1 MSAVKMIATGQDSG
15 GNLLIACSP
24 DYGTTWSTATIP
36 PAVPVSYIP
45 INVANNG
52 TGTWVSGACGIS
64 SSTLIYSTATD
75 GKTWN
80 VATTNSNVIQYLS
93 YVAYGNGKFVACG
106 YGDTS
111 SSCVVAYSTTGQTW
125 TKSNATLSNTF
136 GINSRGGWAVFYKN
150 NTWILCG
157 QMGGIYSN
165 TKLIATSSDAV
176 TWTTINSGSLT
187 YAVYSIDFDGTN
199 WVATGYGSN
208 SVIRCTT
215 LGTWTDVAYFNL
227 TPSVISVSYDSIRKV
242 FFTSTYGNNV
252 IISNVTNST
261 TPPSSWTSVTDASF
275 SGTNGSSYYVTS
287 VNSIWY
293 KCILGASPKSILY
306 SSNQGSSWNWYST
319 NTSISFASSI
329 SIIPQT
335 PIVGSA
341 PIITRITPILNGLII
356 DFSQN
361 TVGIPAPTYYA
372 SLNSGTTFYGNGFSS
387 SPITILD
394 LSSQPYNMLCVVSS
408 NSVGNISSLL
418 NTGSPFLKGTV
429 PSIIL
434 VNPIKDGFTVRF
446 NASTGGIPSY
456 NLKYYYSLDVSTN
469 PQYIGTGA
477 STFDI
482 PGLTGKRAYTI
493 YILAI
498 SSDVSSNPI
507 WTNYDSSSAT
517 PYYTGSAPTIN
528 SVTAVGENN
537 LRVAFTNQ
545 TTPGNPSAV
554 TYSYSYNSNGSSP
567 VATVT
572 GSPFDISTS
581 IARTVYV
588 VVTNAAGVVVS
599 NGITRSPNVK
609 GSIPTLTLT
618 PGINKLTVNFSQTTT
633 GTPSPE
639 YYYSYSDT
647 GSPAIGPVTS
657 PIDISNITTA
667 KTVYIDASN
676 AAGHVFSSGVTETP
690 YYTGSAPTITSV
702 VASGLNNL
710 RVTFSNQITPGNP
723 SITTY
728 YYSFDGS
735 SPIGPVTSP
744 FDISNISTTQTV
756 YINASNDAGT
766 VVSSG
771 MSGTPYISGTNPTID
786 SIVPGLNK
794 LTVSYSGS
802 TGGNPSAT
810 YYYSLDGS
818 TNLALIGTGTTPFV
832 IAGLTNVSHSVSIV
846 AKGLDSSSNTIW
858 TSNSST
864 SYSTP
869 YGAGTTPSITQ
880 ITPGTNQLSIYYNQS
895 TGGYPDPTY
904 YYSVDGSTNPVSIG
918 AYSSPYTITN
928 LSGQSHSIYILT
940 KGFDSSGNPVWTSY
954 DMSYGTPHYTGS
966 KPTITGIT
974 PGANKL
980 TVAFSQSTLGTSPT
994 AYYYSFDGTTQNGPA
1009 NYPTFDISNL
1019 TQQTTVYIIASNV
1032 AGTMVS
1038 DPSSSAP
1045 ILFSVADPPTN
1056 VTVTPLLNSLKID
1069 FTKSSGGNPD
1079 PTYYY
1084 SLDNAP
1090 YQFAAASTDTSFV
1103 IPNLNTATMH
1113 TIQLKGDSIA
1123 GPTSVVTV
1131 SGEPLIIADPPTN
1144 VTLTPLLNSLKI
1156 DFTKSS
1162 GGNPDPTYYYSLD
1175 NAPYQFA
1182 AASTDTSFA
1191 IPNLTTLKYYNINFR
1206 GNSTAGSTSVVS
1218 VTGQPYINGTTPTV
1232 TSITPGINHMTVAF
1246 TSSGGNPDPI
1256 YYYSLDGLN
1265 PVKIG
1270 SYSSPIDISGVSVG
1284 PHTVTILVYAID
1296 ASNNTIWESSSNL
1309 YNGTSYGVGTK
1320 PTITSIVPGPGNN
1333 SLFVAFSSSA
1343 GGNPEATYYYSLDG
1357 SSSLV
1362 TIGKDASSVLI
1373 SELTSTTHTVAI
1385 VARGLDAS
1393 STVQWT
1399 NASDASSAIPYYSG
1413 SSPSITGVIPG
1424 LNQLTVLYS
1433 ASTGGYPAPTY
1444 YYSLDGST
1452 DLVYIGADISSV
1464 VIGSLSNASHS
1475 VSIVAKGIGANSN
1488 TIWSRNSTISYGTP
1502 YGIGTVPNITRLS
1515 PGTGLNQLK
1524 VYYNPSTGGN
1534 PTPKYYYS
1542 IDVSTNPQLIGAYT
1556 SPYTIAGLSG
1566 QSHAIYILAEG
1577 VDSESNLIWKTYDAS
1592 SSTPNYAG
1600 SVPSITNITPGLNQL
1615 TVSYN
1620 GSVGGNPSPTYY
1632 YSLDGSTD
1640 LVYIG
1645 ADPGNSPFVI
1655 SALTDVPHSV
1665 SIVAKGI
1672 DTSSN
1677 TIWSATSEL
1686 SYCTPYDVGTIPYIT
1701 GIVPETNQLKVY
1713 YAESNGGTPVSKYYY
1728 SVDVSTNPV
1737 QIGDYVSPV
1746 TIPGLSN
1753 QSHTIYIL
1761 AEGFD
1766 SASNLIWVSYDV
1778 SSATPYYTGSAA
1790 TIDSVVASGLN
1801 NLVVSFSNQTTPG
1814 NPPTAIYYY
1823 SYDPSGANPI
1833 GPVTSPFSISAATA
1847 KTIYIDVSNA
1857 AGMVVSSGMTGAP
1870 YVSGSTPSIT
1880 GITPGVNQLTVAYNQ
1895 STGGN
1900 PTAKY
1905 YYSVDV
1911 STNPVQ
1917 IGAYSSPYT
1926 INGLSDQSHSIYILA
1941 DGVDSESNLIW
1952 TTYDVSSAT
1961 PYYAGS
1967 GPSNVTATPLLN
1979 SLKINF
1985 TPSIGVNPPPT
1996 YYYSLD
2002 NGAYQFA
2009 ANPADTS
2016 FIILNLTVPINHT
2029 IQLLGNSIAGPTSV
2043 ATVSGTPLV
2052 IAGPPTNVTATPLLN
2067 SLKIDFT
2074 KSSGGNPDPT
2084 YYYALDNAPYQ
2095 FAANPT
2101 DTSFVILGLN
2111 TATMHT
2117 IQLKG
2122 NSTAGPTSAVTV
2134 SGEPLIVAGPPT
2146 NVTATPLLNSLK
2158 IDFAKS
2164 SGGNPAP
2171 TYYYALDN
2179 GEYQFA
2185 ANPTDTSFVILG
2197 LNTAT
2202 IHTISLKGNSAAGPT
2217 SVVSIS
2223 GEPLV
2228 IAGPPTN
2235 VTATPLLNSL
2245 KIDFAKSSGGNPAPT
2260 YYYALDNGAY
2270 QFAANPTDTS
2280 FVILGLTTAT
2290 MHTIQIKGNSTA
2302 GPTSVAT
2309 VTGTPLVIA
2318 GPPTNVTA
2326 TPLLNSIKVG
2336 FVGSSGGN
2344 PDPTYYYAL
2353 DNGAYQFAANPTD
2366 TSFVILGLNTAT
2378 MHTIQLKGN
2387 STAGPTSV
2395 VSITGQ
2401 SHVKGT
2407 TPTITSITSG
2417 PGLNRMSVAYTS
2429 STGGYPDPVYYYSLD
2444 GLNPTRIGTY
2454 SSPIDISGVSVGPH
2468 TVSIYVLA
2476 RDTSNNTIWE
2486 CSSNLYNGTVYG
2498 VGTKPTITSITP
2510 GNNSLFVAFSSSAG
2524 GNPSATYYY
2533 SLDGSSSLVTI
2544 GKDASSVL
2552 ISNLSAATHT
2562 VAIVARG
2569 LDVSSAVQWA
2579 VTSDASSAIPYY
2591 KGSIPAISGIAPG
2604 TNKITVT
2611 FSQSSL
2617 GTSPT
2622 TYYYSY
2628 SADGSNPVRAVTSPF
2643 DISNI
2648 TQQKTVYVVASN
2660 IAGNLVSTGVTG
2672 TPNVFGATPSVSVTP
2687 GPNKLTVSF
2696 SQSSLGTSP
2705 TMYYYSYSA
2714 DGSSPF
2720 GPVGPINPLGPVTS
2734 SSFDI
2739 SNITQPKI
2747 VYIVASNP
2755 AGNLVSNGVTGT
2767 PYILGNAPSIDQV
2780 TPNTNSLQ
2788 VSFSQTVKGT
2798 SPIAYYYS
2806 YSADGANRMGPVVSP
2821 FYILGLSNQTYTVYL
2836 VASNPAGN
2844 VVSTGVAG
2852 TPNTFGSTPSVSVTP
2867 GLKKLTFS
2875 FSQSVL
2881 GTSPTTYSYSYS
2893 ADGSDPVR
2901 TVTSP
2906 FDISNITQ
2914 SQTIYIVASNPAG
2927 NIVSNAATGAP
2938 YILGSN
2944 PTGYAVSGTNKVTI
2958 SFSQSVLG
2966 TSPTEYYYSYSS
2978 DGSNRIGAVTSPF
2991 DILNIT
2997 TSKTIYIVASNPA
3010 GNVVSGGIAGT
3021 PNVVG
3026 SKPVITNLTPGIN
3039 NMRVSFSQLNVGS
3052 PASTYY
3058 YSYQQTGPNYNW
3070 LGPVTSPFYVS
3081 GLTNTT
3087 PYSFYI
3093 LATNVAGNVAS
3104 DASYATPEVFGSKP
3118 IVGVVPGNNKLTVSF
3133 SQTTLGTSTTTYHY
3147 FYLVDGSNQVGPV
3160 GPVESPFDMS
3170 GLSNR
3175 EYTVYVVA
3183 SNDAGNIAS
3192 DGVKALPYFIGNP
3205 PTITGIVGGMNRL
3218 TVQFAGSFG
3227 GNPTPTYYYYSLD
3240 GGPYTSALV
3249 SNSQF
3254 VVPDLINDVSYSV
3267 TMIAQNIA
3275 GYTAA
3280 SNTLIGKPKH
3290 VGDILETPVIS
3301 HAESGFNVLIIHLEP
3316 NVVGPTPTYYTY
3328 SIDQVNYIL
3337 AEETAS
3343 PIIITGLK
3351 EGTVYTVTV
3360 KSHTDSGDSIASDEY
3375 GAMTLSVTG
3384 FYRELY
3390 KGSIRFRALIIGPNP
3405 IHKQSLIRKF
3415 H

>member
-1 MSAVKMIATGQDSG
+1 MSVTLGNYLLSG
-15 GNLLIACSP
+15 TFDTSLNVSNQVRVTSDNYSALRRI
-24 DYGTTWSTATIP
+24 GTDFAIN
-36 PAVPVSYIP
+36 ADVYI
-45 INVANNG
+45 NNPQYL
-52 TGTWVSGACGIS
+52 CIS
-64 SSTLIYSTATD
+64 SDRKNIVTINSNNNVIYSTD
-75 GKTWN
+75 YGVTWSLPSGISTSYKILLNPLSPLNFPN
-80 VATTNSNVIQYLS
+80 VF
-93 YVAYGNGKFVACG
+93 YVVCSF
-106 YGDTS
+106 
-111 SSCVVAYSTTGQTW
+111 STTY
-125 TKSNATLSNTF
+125 NLY
-136 GINSRGGWAVFYKN
+136 R
-150 NTWILCG
+150 
-157 QMGGIYSN
+157 
-165 TKLIATSSDAV
+165 SSDGGANWSV
-176 TWTTINSGSLT
+176 VYTTT
-187 YAVYSIDFDGTN
+187 VYLLANTISDNDDVLNLLYT
-199 WVATGYGSN
+199 TTGSN
-208 SVIRCTT
+208 SGFTVITATNQKLNATFTFNT
-215 LGTWTDVAYFNL
+215 LFSQSISSYLWNSTVGPSGAGMTASANGKIIFGYVYFL
-227 TPSVISVSYDSIRKV
+227 TPSFQTGSGIFTYNLTGTSQVLYYNYDN
-242 FFTSTYGNNV
+242 T
-252 IISNVTNST
+252 TNI
-261 TPPSSWTSVTDASF
+261 TPKNAIYQTEA
-275 SGTNGSSYYVTS
+275 
-287 VNSIWY
+287 
-293 KCILGASPKSILY
+293 PKSIAMDASGKYFYIMSIMQEVNTSGNPISTNGARLLRSTNGTNFSY
-306 SSNQGSSWNWYST
+306 VSTNFQFVDPSGIRVSNPTYGANRLFCDRTGKYVYVSYGKNTYNQGVMFVSDDYGVTMKQYNLTGTTIPNSPFINNNGMFFSYALNTTKSYVPPTPGTKPTIISITPGSNQLTVTYS
-319 NTSISFASSI
+319 
-329 SIIPQT
+329 
-335 PIVGSA
+335 
-341 PIITRITPILNGLII
+341 
-356 DFSQN
+356 
-361 TVGIPAPTYYA
+361 
-372 SLNSGTTFYGNGFSS
+372 
-387 SPITILD
+387 
-394 LSSQPYNMLCVVSS
+394 
-408 NSVGNISSLL
+408 
-418 NTGSPFLKGTV
+418 
-429 PSIIL
+429 
-434 VNPIKDGFTVRF
+434 
-446 NASTGGIPSY
+446 ASTGGFPSTPT
-456 NLKYYYSLDVSTN
+456 YYYSIDSSTN
-469 PQYIGTGA
+469 TQTQIGAGT
-477 STFDI
+477 SYTI
-482 PGLTGKRAYTI
+482 TGLTLKRAYTI
-493 YILAI
+493 YIFAKGL
-498 SSDVSSNPI
+498 DGSNPL
-507 WTNYDSSSAT
+507 WTINDSSSAT

-537 LRVAFTNQ
+537 LRVTFSNQ
-545 TTPGNPSAV
+545 STAGNPSAV
-554 TYSYSYNSNGSSP
+554 TYWYSSSSTGSSP
-567 VATVT
+567 IGPVT
-572 GSPFDISTS
+572 SPFDISTTTAQTVYMVATNS
-581 IARTVYV
+581 AGNSVSSGMSGTPNVKGSIPTLTLTPGINKLTVNFSQTTTGTPSPAYYYSYSNTGSPAIGPVTSPFDISNITTAKTVYIVASNAAGYAISSGVTETPYYTGSAPTINSVVATNANNLVVTFSNQITPGNPSTTTYYYSFDSSGTNPIGPVTSPFNISTTIARTVYMV
-588 VVTNAAGVVVS
+588 ATNAAGVVVS

-639 YYYSYSDT
+639 YYYSYSNT

-657 PIDISNITTA
+657 PFDISNITTA

-744 FDISNISTTQTV
+744 FDISTTTAKTV
-756 YINASNDAGT
+756 YIGASNAAGI

-802 TGGNPSAT
+802 TGGNPTAT

-818 TNLALIGTGTTPFV
+818 TNLVSIGTGTTPFV

-846 AKGLDSSSNTIW
+846 AKGLDLSSNTIW

-880 ITPGTNQLSIYYNQS
+880 ITPGTNQLTIYYNQS

-904 YYSVDGSTNPVSIG
+904 YYSVDGSTNPQLIG
-918 AYSSPYTITN
+918 ADGSYSTSVLIPS
-928 LSGQSHSIYILT
+928 LSNQSHSIYILA
-940 KGFDSSGNPVWTSY
+940 KGLVSGNPVWTSY
-954 DMSYGTPHYTGS
+954 DISYATPHYTGS
-966 KPTITGIT
+966 KPEITGIT

-980 TVAFSQSTLGTSPT
+980 TVNFSQSTLGTSPT

-1009 NYPTFDISNL
+1009 NYPAFDISNL
-1019 TQQTTVYIIASNV
+1019 TQQTTVYIIASNA

-1090 YQFAAASTDTSFV
+1090 YQFAANPTDTSFV
-1103 IPNLNTATMH
+1103 IPNLTTATMH

-1131 SGEPLIIADPPTN
+1131 TGEPLIIADPPTN
-1144 VTLTPLLNSLKI
+1144 VTVTPLLNSLKI

-1246 TSSGGNPDPI
+1246 TSSGGNPDPV

-1296 ASNNTIWESSSNL
+1296 ASNNKIWESSSNL

-1320 PTITSIVPGPGNN
+1320 PTITSITPGNN

-1373 SELTSTTHTVAI
+1373 SELTS
-1385 VARGLDAS
+1385 
-1393 STVQWT
+1393 
-1399 NASDASSAIPYYSG
+1399 
-1413 SSPSITGVIPG
+1413 
-1424 LNQLTVLYS
+1424 
-1433 ASTGGYPAPTY
+1433 
-1444 YYSLDGST
+1444 
-1452 DLVYIGADISSV
+1452 
-1464 VIGSLSNASHS
+1464 
-1475 VSIVAKGIGANSN
+1475 
-1488 TIWSRNSTISYGTP
+1488 
-1502 YGIGTVPNITRLS
+1502 
-1515 PGTGLNQLK
+1515 
-1524 VYYNPSTGGN
+1524 
-1534 PTPKYYYS
+1534 
-1542 IDVSTNPQLIGAYT
+1542 
-1556 SPYTIAGLSG
+1556 
-1566 QSHAIYILAEG
+1566 
-1577 VDSESNLIWKTYDAS
+1577 
-1592 SSTPNYAG
+1592 
-1600 SVPSITNITPGLNQL
+1600 
-1615 TVSYN
+1615 
-1620 GSVGGNPSPTYY
+1620 
-1632 YSLDGSTD
+1632 
-1640 LVYIG
+1640 
-1645 ADPGNSPFVI
+1645 
-1655 SALTDVPHSV
+1655 
-1665 SIVAKGI
+1665 
-1672 DTSSN
+1672 
-1677 TIWSATSEL
+1677 
-1686 SYCTPYDVGTIPYIT
+1686 
-1701 GIVPETNQLKVY
+1701 
-1713 YAESNGGTPVSKYYY
+1713 
-1728 SVDVSTNPV
+1728 
-1737 QIGDYVSPV
+1737 
-1746 TIPGLSN
+1746 
-1753 QSHTIYIL
+1753 
-1761 AEGFD
+1761 
-1766 SASNLIWVSYDV
+1766 
-1778 SSATPYYTGSAA
+1778 
-1790 TIDSVVASGLN
+1790 
-1801 NLVVSFSNQTTPG
+1801 
-1814 NPPTAIYYY
+1814 
-1823 SYDPSGANPI
+1823 
-1833 GPVTSPFSISAATA
+1833 
-1847 KTIYIDVSNA
+1847 
-1857 AGMVVSSGMTGAP
+1857 
-1870 YVSGSTPSIT
+1870 
-1880 GITPGVNQLTVAYNQ
+1880 
-1895 STGGN
+1895 
-1900 PTAKY
+1900 
-1905 YYSVDV
+1905 
-1911 STNPVQ
+1911 
-1917 IGAYSSPYT
+1917 
-1926 INGLSDQSHSIYILA
+1926 
-1941 DGVDSESNLIW
+1941 
-1952 TTYDVSSAT
+1952 
-1961 PYYAGS
+1961 
-1967 GPSNVTATPLLN
+1967 
-1979 SLKINF
+1979 
-1985 TPSIGVNPPPT
+1985 
-1996 YYYSLD
+1996 
-2002 NGAYQFA
+2002 
-2009 ANPADTS
+2009 
-2016 FIILNLTVPINHT
+2016 
-2029 IQLLGNSIAGPTSV
+2029 
-2043 ATVSGTPLV
+2043 
-2052 IAGPPTNVTATPLLN
+2052 
-2067 SLKIDFT
+2067 
-2074 KSSGGNPDPT
+2074 
-2084 YYYALDNAPYQ
+2084 
-2095 FAANPT
+2095 
-2101 DTSFVILGLN
+2101 
-2111 TATMHT
+2111 
-2117 IQLKG
+2117 
-2122 NSTAGPTSAVTV
+2122 
-2134 SGEPLIVAGPPT
+2134 
-2146 NVTATPLLNSLK
+2146 
-2158 IDFAKS
+2158 
-2164 SGGNPAP
+2164 
-2171 TYYYALDN
+2171 
-2179 GEYQFA
+2179 
-2185 ANPTDTSFVILG
+2185 
-2197 LNTAT
+2197 
-2202 IHTISLKGNSAAGPT
+2202 
-2217 SVVSIS
+2217 
-2223 GEPLV
+2223 
-2228 IAGPPTN
+2228 
-2235 VTATPLLNSL
+2235 
-2245 KIDFAKSSGGNPAPT
+2245 
-2260 YYYALDNGAY
+2260 
-2270 QFAANPTDTS
+2270 
-2280 FVILGLTTAT
+2280 
-2290 MHTIQIKGNSTA
+2290 
-2302 GPTSVAT
+2302 
-2309 VTGTPLVIA
+2309 
-2318 GPPTNVTA
+2318 
-2326 TPLLNSIKVG
+2326 
-2336 FVGSSGGN
+2336 
-2344 PDPTYYYAL
+2344 
-2353 DNGAYQFAANPTD
+2353 
-2366 TSFVILGLNTAT
+2366 
-2378 MHTIQLKGN
+2378 
-2387 STAGPTSV
+2387 
-2395 VSITGQ
+2395 
-2401 SHVKGT
+2401 
-2407 TPTITSITSG
+2407 
-2417 PGLNRMSVAYTS
+2417 
-2429 STGGYPDPVYYYSLD
+2429 
-2444 GLNPTRIGTY
+2444 
-2454 SSPIDISGVSVGPH
+2454 
-2468 TVSIYVLA
+2468 
-2476 RDTSNNTIWE
+2476 
-2486 CSSNLYNGTVYG
+2486 
-2498 VGTKPTITSITP
+2498 
-2510 GNNSLFVAFSSSAG
+2510 
-2524 GNPSATYYY
+2524 
-2533 SLDGSSSLVTI
+2533 
-2544 GKDASSVL
+2544 
-2552 ISNLSAATHT
+2552 ATHT

-2569 LDVSSAVQWA
+2569 LDVSSAVQW
-2579 VTSDASSAIPYY
+2579 TNISDASSATPYY
-2591 KGSIPAISGIAPG
+2591 KGSIPAISDIVPG
-2604 TNKITVT
+2604 TNKLTVA

-2705 TMYYYSYSA
+2705 TTYYYSYSA

-2755 AGNLVSNGVTGT
+2755 AGNLISNGVTGT

-2780 TPNTNSLQ
+2780 TSNTNSLQ

-2798 SPIAYYYS
+2798 SPTAYYYS

-2978 DGSNRIGAVTSPF
+2978 NGSNRIGTVTSPF

-2997 TSKTIYIVASNPA
+2997 TSKTIYIVTSNPA
-3010 GNVVSGGIAGT
+3010 GNVVSDGIAGT

-3039 NMRVSFSQLNVGS
+3039 NMRVSFSQSNVGS
-3052 PASTYY
+3052 PASTYH

-3104 DASYATPEVFGSKP
+3104 DVSYATPEVFGSKP

-3175 EYTVYVVA
+3175 EYTIYVVA

-3227 GNPTPTYYYYSLD
+3227 GNPAPTYYYYSLD

-3415 H
+3415 R